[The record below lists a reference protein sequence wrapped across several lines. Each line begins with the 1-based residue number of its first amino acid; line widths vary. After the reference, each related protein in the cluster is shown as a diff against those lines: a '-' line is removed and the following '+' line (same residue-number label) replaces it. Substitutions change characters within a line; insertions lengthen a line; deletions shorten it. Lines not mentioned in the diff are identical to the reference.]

1 MQEGREE
8 LVAGRWRPSLD
19 VAKMYNMLKD
29 GKPHTVS
36 AIAEVVKPKSE
47 ANIGRGKFE
56 TIRRWGRES
65 GQYDVVK
72 VEDGSIQ
79 MVFPMHAVA
88 QLREDMKQL
97 GKRVAQLERGQAK
110 PSQAKSM
117 QPQRDSLIPIGK
129 SSSALGVRRAAC

>member
-1 MQEGREE
+1 MWPKCTTCEGRQ
-8 LVAGRWRPSLD
+8 ATS
-19 VAKMYNMLKD
+19 
-29 GKPHTVS
+29 VS
-36 AIAEVVKPKSE
+36 AIAEVVKPKDE
-47 ANIGRGKFE
+47 ATIGRGKFR
-56 TIRRWGRES
+56 TIRSWGRES

-110 PSQAKSM
+110 
-117 QPQRDSLIPIGK
+117 L
-129 SSSALGVRRAAC
+129 SSKA

>member
-1 MQEGREE
+1 MQEGREV

-19 VAKMYNMLKD
+19 VAKMYNMLQD

-56 TIRRWGRES
+56 TIRRYARES

-72 VEDGSIQ
+72 AEDGSIQ

-88 QLREDMKQL
+88 QLREDMNATWASFFAL
-97 GKRVAQLERGQAK
+97 HAERLQAK
-110 PSQAKSM
+110 PS
-117 QPQRDSLIPIGK
+117 
-129 SSSALGVRRAAC
+129 

>member
-8 LVAGRWRPSLD
+8 LVAGRWLPSSGA
-19 VAKMYNMLKD
+19 AKMYNMLKD

-36 AIAEVVKPKSE
+36 AIAEVVKPKRE
-47 ANIGRGKFE
+47 AIISQGKFRA
-56 TIRRWGRES
+56 IRSWGRES

-110 PSQAKSM
+110 
-117 QPQRDSLIPIGK
+117 L
-129 SSSALGVRRAAC
+129 SSKA